1 MSEPFVGQIIAVGF
15 NFVPQGWLACD
26 GSALSI
32 SEFSTLFN
40 LIGTTY
46 GGNGTT
52 TFNVPDLR
60 GRSPVNAGQ
69 GGGLSPYVLGQSAGS
84 ESVTLSANQ
93 AGSHNHP
100 LMASSQ
106 TASVST
112 PGVSVAIGQVPTT
125 APVKVFGTAPG
136 NTTLSANAIG
146 ASGNSQ
152 PHENRQPYQTINY
165 IISPFGIFPSQ
176 S

>member
-1 MSEPFVGQIIAVGF
+1 
-15 NFVPQGWLACD
+15 
-26 GSALSI
+26 
-32 SEFSTLFN
+32 
-40 LIGTTY
+40 
-46 GGNGTT
+46 
-52 TFNVPDLR
+52 
-60 GRSPVNAGQ
+60 
-69 GGGLSPYVLGQSAGS
+69 
-84 ESVTLSANQ
+84 
-93 AGSHNHP
+93 
-100 LMASSQ
+100 
-106 TASVST
+106 
-112 PGVSVAIGQVPTT
+112 VSVAIGQVPTT